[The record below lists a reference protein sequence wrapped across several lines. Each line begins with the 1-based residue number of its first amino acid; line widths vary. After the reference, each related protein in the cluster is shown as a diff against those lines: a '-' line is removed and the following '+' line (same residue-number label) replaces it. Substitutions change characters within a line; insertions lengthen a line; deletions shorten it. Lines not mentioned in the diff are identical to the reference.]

1 MKTCTNVPSNF
12 GRYIAIAEYLL
23 FDRTI
28 ALSWSNLLGQAMIQP
43 NYFFVDTI
51 KKIHAGNGQR
61 GEGFETP
68 EGIKKYKNIN
78 TLLSSIVDSFPSEGL
93 PARFTL
99 SEQSIIMTNYYQQKN
114 KLYETIEKK
123 DTREL

>member
-28 ALSWSNLLGQAMIQP
+28 AFNRSNLLGQAMIQP

-51 KKIHAGNGQR
+51 KKIHAGGKQKKEWFKTR
-61 GEGFETP
+61 
-68 EGIKKYKNIN
+68 EGIKRYKYIN
-78 TLLSSIVDSFPSEGL
+78 ALLSSIVDSFPSEGL
-93 PARFTL
+93 PARFAL
-99 SEQSIIMTNYYQQKN
+99 SEQSIIMINYNQQKN
-114 KLYETIEKK
+114 KLYETIEKE
-123 DTREL
+123 DTRGL

>member
-68 EGIKKYKNIN
+68 EGII
-78 TLLSSIVDSFPSEGL
+78 LSSIVDSFPSEGL

-114 KLYETIEKK
+114 KLYGTIEKK

>member
-1 MKTCTNVPSNF
+1 METFTNVPSNF

-28 ALSWSNLLGQAMIQP
+28 ALSRSNLLSQAMIQP

-51 KKIHAGNGQR
+51 KKIPGGKQKKEWFKTR
-61 GEGFETP
+61 
-68 EGIKKYKNIN
+68 EGIKRYKYIN
-78 TLLSSIVDSFPSEGL
+78 ALLSSIVDSFPSEGL

-99 SEQSIIMTNYYQQKN
+99 SEQSIIMINYNQQKS
-114 KLYETIEKK
+114 KLYETIEKE
-123 DTREL
+123 DTRGL

>member
-28 ALSWSNLLGQAMIQP
+28 ALSRSNLLGLAMIQP

-51 KKIHAGNGQR
+51 KKIHAGDGQR
-61 GEGFETP
+61 KEWFKTP
-68 EGIKKYKNIN
+68 EGIKRYKNIN
-78 TLLSSIVDSFPSEGL
+78 ALLSSIVDSFPSEGL
-93 PARFTL
+93 PARFAL
-99 SEQSIIMTNYYQQKN
+99 SEQSIIMINYNQQKS
-114 KLYETIEKK
+114 KLYETIEKE